1 MTAGILRRLRVQ
13 GVSSRAFGTLVNW
26 GRNSW
31 RDNSYDFQSQGLAS
45 RAKLGREVG
54 AEKAAGACKQL
65 QCMPGLILWG
75 CCFISG
81 PSPWGCCVEPTPPC
95 LAPPRCDLEPLAQ
108 DSLCLETRWWTH
120 SWGSK
125 FWREGP
131 ALWCDIHGFT
141 SHLLFLSRSASFS
154 SVLVFSTGSSFRIV
168 LKPWPVSVL
177 QSSRPPAGR
186 GTLVRKLSWAQG
198 SICSPDY
205 KLLDVRD
212 HDSGGLSGA
221 RPRHLDLRCFWCK

>member
-154 SVLVFSTGSSFRIV
+154 GLLCLGIFYRLQFQNCSKALARLCSSEF
-168 LKPWPVSVL
+168 PP
-177 QSSRPPAGR
+177 SSR
-186 GTLVRKLSWAQG
+186 TWYIG
-198 SICSPDY
+198 SQTFMSTRIY
-205 KLLDVRD
+205 LQ
-212 HDSGGLSGA
+212 
-221 RPRHLDLRCFWCK
+221 PRL